1 MPETQVFR
9 KPKSENYWF
18 GDVAC
23 IAKINLFHY
32 PNGGRQEEQV
42 ITEEPLSTTEI
53 LVKFGATVTPEEI
66 QEVANKIVPS
76 PYKTVSIDLSGV
88 YHLNYGVLGKLH
100 MLKLDLTTRSKRL
113 VFQGCT
119 DKLYGMLKMLNFDKT
134 LEILR
139 ISPQQRPKD
148 KDLPNWD
155 DTL

>member
-1 MPETQVFR
+1 M
-9 KPKSENYWF
+9 
-18 GDVAC
+18 
-23 IAKINLFHY
+23 
-32 PNGGRQEEQV
+32 

-66 QEVANKIVPS
+66 QEIANKIVPS